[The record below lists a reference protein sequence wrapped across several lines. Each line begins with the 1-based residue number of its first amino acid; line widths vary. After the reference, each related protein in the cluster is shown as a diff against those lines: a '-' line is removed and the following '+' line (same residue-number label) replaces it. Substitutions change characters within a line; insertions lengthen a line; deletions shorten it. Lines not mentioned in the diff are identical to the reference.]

1 MPAREDSLRV
11 GLVGFGR
18 LARDY
23 YLPAFRT
30 LEGCRLVGIADPLPA
45 SRAAASA
52 SLPAVEVYADHRTL
66 FDRSNLDAVVVAS
79 SPSSHLEI
87 WNDAARRGL
96 AVFMEKPFVL
106 CGQLGEVVRGDSSA
120 RLMLDF
126 NRRFWPPYRR
136 ISDGVRAGTVGRPA
150 RLEYGLHVDVQS
162 WSTVTRHRL
171 SKDDGGILHDLGSHA
186 IDLAADV
193 LGERPERVT
202 AVARS
207 ERWPG
212 DHLQLD
218 LLFTGGSRAVCDLAY
233 GTRTVERLS
242 VEGPRGRLRLANPNM
257 ALHFEADG
265 RREPRLAAA
274 CRDAGVFLYRA
285 LRRGRSMA
293 RFSIASALQ
302 AFVRA
307 VAAGDPLSPG
317 FDEAVDN
324 VRWLE
329 AAERSSAEG
338 HPAVR
343 AV

>member
-1 MPAREDSLRV
+1 MSARQAPLSI

-30 LEGCRLVGIADPLPA
+30 LDGGRLVGIADRLPA

-52 SLPAVEVYADHRTL
+52 RLPAVEVYPDHRNL
-66 FDRSNLDAVVVAS
+66 FDRAKLDAVVVAS

-106 CGQLGEVVRGDSSA
+106 CGQLGAVVRGDPA
-120 RLMLDF
+120 PRLMLDF
-126 NRRFWPPYRR
+126 NRRFWPAYRR
-136 ISDGVRAGTVGRPA
+136 MGDGVRAGTVGRPA
-150 RLEYGLHVDVQS
+150 RLEYALHVDVLS

-171 SKDDGGILHDLGSHA
+171 SGEDGGILHDLGSHA
-186 IDLAADV
+186 IDLAAEV
-193 LGERPERVT
+193 LGGKLESVT
-202 AVARS
+202 AVTRS

-218 LLFTGGSRAVCDLAY
+218 LLFADGSQASCDLAY
-233 GTRTVERLS
+233 ETRTFERLS
-242 VEGPRGRLRLANPNM
+242 VEGPRGRLRLADPNM

-265 RREPRLAAA
+265 RRAPRLAAA
-274 CRDAGVFLYRA
+274 CMDAAVFLYRA

-302 AFVRA
+302 AFIRA
-307 VAAGDPLSPG
+307 VASGGPLSPG
-317 FDEAVDN
+317 FEEAVEN

-338 HPAVR
+338 QPAER